1 MAVYNPNLDENVFN
15 RFLCL
20 DQHDSIQAEYVW
32 IVLVVRSKCRT
43 LPKKAGGYKPE
54 DLPERNFDG
63 SSTLQA
69 PGENSEVIIQARAV
83 YKDPFRPGDNS
94 TFSSSFFCICV
105 CD

>member
-1 MAVYNPNLDENVFN
+1 MAVYNPNLDENVLN

-32 IVLVVRSKCRT
+32 IGGTGQDLRSKCRT

-54 DLPERNFDG
+54 DLPEWNFDG

-69 PGENSEVIIQARAV
+69 PGDNSEVIIQARAV

-94 TFSSSFFCICV
+94 TFSFRSFASL
-105 CD
+105 